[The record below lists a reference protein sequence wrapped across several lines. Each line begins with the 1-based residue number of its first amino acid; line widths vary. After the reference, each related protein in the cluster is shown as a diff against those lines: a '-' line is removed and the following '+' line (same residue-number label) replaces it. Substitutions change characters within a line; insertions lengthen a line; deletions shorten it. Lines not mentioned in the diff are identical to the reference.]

1 MEIVWYIIAGL
12 LSGIVA
18 GMGMGGGTLLIP
30 VLTIFF
36 SIEQQMAQGINLLAF
51 LPTAVVALIIHWK
64 NGLVDFKKGLPI
76 IVTGVVASVGG
87 SLLAM
92 NLKNR
97 VLQVLF
103 GVFLLLIGILQLV
116 MMIVGICKKK
126 KDNKKEVKGKIKI
139 VLSKRPIDE

>member
-12 LSGIVA
+12 LSGVVA

-51 LPTAVVALIIHWK
+51 LPTAVVALVIHWK

-76 IVTGVVASVGG
+76 IATGVVASVGG

-116 MMIVGICKKK
+116 MMIIGICKKK
-126 KDNKKEVKGKIKI
+126 KEKKKEVKGKIKI
-139 VLSKRPIDE
+139 VLSKHPIDE